1 MGEHFLRV
9 LRDLV
14 ELAVPVTAL
23 SLVSTWF
30 VLRVG
35 SVRLPAPA
43 RLLPAAFAVL
53 GGICG
58 VIVGSSFESII
69 GGLITGVLGIVS
81 AILSYAFA
89 KESDADLKAAIPAM
103 IMLLMINALVGL
115 SVGQSWKRKWESYA
129 ADTAEYR
136 TRLNEIW
143 VPVNREYRTQIL
155 RRCLLQHRAYGEA
168 AKRCRYEKLFPE
180 D

>member
-1 MGEHFLRV
+1 VVEHFLRI
-9 LRDLV
+9 LRDLI
-14 ELAVPVTAL
+14 ELAVPITAL
-23 SLVSTWF
+23 SLLSTWI
-30 VLRVG
+30 VLKVG
-35 SVRLPAPA
+35 SIKLPAPA
-43 RLLPAAFAVL
+43 RLLPAAFAIL

-81 AILSYAFA
+81 GILSYAFA

-115 SVGQSWKRKWESYA
+115 SVGQSWKRKWEYYA

-155 RRCLLQHRAYGEA
+155 RRCLLEHRGYQDA
-168 AKRCRYEKLFPE
+168 ARQCKYTVLFP
-180 D
+180 DD